1 MTILEQEEQGGKG
14 RGKVFYMR
22 NKALGTTKDVDQT
35 LGNLTVSRTG
45 GSQDLLS
52 SDLSQV
58 HVPREK

>member
-1 MTILEQEEQGGKG
+1 MEQEEQGGKG

>member
-22 NKALGTTKDVDQT
+22 NNALGTTKDVDQT

-45 GSQDLLS
+45 GSPIL
-52 SDLSQV
+52 
-58 HVPREK
+58 